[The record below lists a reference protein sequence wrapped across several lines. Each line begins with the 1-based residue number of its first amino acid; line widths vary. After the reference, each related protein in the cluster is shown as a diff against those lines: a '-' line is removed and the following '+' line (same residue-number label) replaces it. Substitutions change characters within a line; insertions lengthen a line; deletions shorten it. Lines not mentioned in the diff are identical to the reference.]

1 MVEWD
6 EASNE
11 ISINTKQNA
20 SANKVFGSYVYGG
33 DSLPRVSMIQL
44 LANPEKYNNKNV
56 NVQGIISVEF
66 ECDRLFLTRE
76 DMIYLNMPNSLSLNL
91 RTRNSLDTP
100 IEELEK
106 ISGSFVEMEGTF
118 VYENDSAYLYDVSYI
133 FCKPEYLY

>member
-1 MVEWD
+1 
-6 EASNE
+6 
-11 ISINTKQNA
+11 
-20 SANKVFGSYVYGG
+20 
-33 DSLPRVSMIQL
+33 MIQL

-66 ECDRLFLTRE
+66 ECERLFLTRE